1 MKTLPSDS
9 VVGNNLHF
17 HYEAKAVAL
26 LGLGFGLLSLDRWS
40 LATLF
45 PYISKDLNLNYQ
57 DLGNLT
63 GILAIAWGITAS
75 LATRAPGHRPILR
88 QPPGE
93 YSTNQSS
100 VGSGVFSSLRRRR
113 RALHQ
118 DPSRLEL
125 RRRPFSREA
134 APRFFSPS

>member
-1 MKTLPSDS
+1 MEIISYSIILTEPPSSLCLMRTSLSDPITTKNPS
-9 VVGNNLHF
+9 SN
-17 HYEAKAVAL
+17 YEAKAVAL
-26 LGLGFGLLSLDRWS
+26 LGLGLGLLALDRWS

-45 PYISKDLNLNYQ
+45 PEISKDLNLNYQ

-100 VGSGVFSSLRRRR
+100 VGSGVFSSLAVDDERSIKIR
-113 RALHQ
+113 
-118 DPSRLEL
+118 
-125 RRRPFSREA
+125 
-134 APRFFSPS
+134 